1 MKRLTSKIYSKNQIE
16 SVKSKIMLLGV
27 DCKLDEINLLN
38 FRLFSSIIIF
48 FVLLYFLD
56 FGYFTA
62 PVVIIIYYTLFFNFY
77 FNPKIEKRRKEL
89 EKDALYFFEI
99 LALSLDAGRNIK
111 TSIEV
116 TCSSVDSSLS
126 KEFKKLLSDISFGK
140 DLNDALEDLKYRIP
154 SDTINNIILNIKE
167 ANIFGNDIVNT
178 VFEQVDYIRQKRV
191 LEAKAKINK
200 MPIKIS
206 VVSVIFFIPL
216 LFLILLSPLIIKL
229 LS

>member
-1 MKRLTSKIYSKNQIE
+1 M
-16 SVKSKIMLLGV
+16 
-27 DCKLDEINLLN
+27 
-38 FRLFSSIIIF
+38 
-48 FVLLYFLD
+48 LLYFLD
-56 FGYFTA
+56 FGYFIA

-206 VVSVIFFIPL
+206 IVSVIFFIPL